1 MCDEDCVPRV
11 LHVPAMRA
19 PRKIAV
25 TARPTS
31 PTHRVVN
38 CFVSAASDA
47 DLRGISIYVH
57 TFDFVFEKGCS
68 YAISFDSQFLPRT
81 LVLKDL
87 EATGNGAK
95 TNIVYPVRHPF
106 AETMDR
112 CFIERCS

>member
-1 MCDEDCVPRV
+1 MYDEEFTP
-11 LHVPAMRA
+11 HVVYAPTVRA

-38 CFVSAASDA
+38 CFVSAASSA

-68 YAISFDSQFLPRT
+68 YAVSFESQFLPRT
-81 LVLKDL
+81 IILKDL
-87 EATGNGAK
+87 AATGNGAK
-95 TNIVYPVRHPF
+95 TDILYPVQHLF

-112 CFIERCS
+112 CFIEKCT